1 MQVFASIAIAILVAA
16 FMTLTFIAA
25 WLVTFLVGVTSLSV
39 FYAAW
44 AIISIAGTILLRRL
58 ARMLE
63 FSGINL
69 N

>member
-1 MQVFASIAIAILVAA
+1 
-16 FMTLTFIAA
+16 MTLTFIAA
-25 WLVTFLVGVTSLSV
+25 WLVTFLLGVASLSV
-39 FYAAW
+39 FFAAW